1 MNARAYRFAACL
13 ATAVLVAGCAV
24 GPDYRRPALPPA
36 DAYLREPLPATIS
49 GAGDSQRLL
58 PGTQASA
65 AWWRAYG
72 SPQLDALVARAL
84 THNPSLDG
92 ARAALRVAQENLA
105 AQRAAFLP
113 NVQLGYSASRQ
124 RNAVGTLSPALTSG
138 QPMYTLH
145 TAQLTVGYAPDVF
158 GLNRR
163 TTESLAAQAQ
173 AQRLQLEAVRQ
184 ALAANVVAAAVQ
196 EASLRAQ
203 IAATEGIVADATRA
217 LALVRRQVELG
228 GASGLDAAAQEIA
241 LAQARAALPVLQKQE
256 QQNRDLLAVL
266 AGEPPAQANEPPF
279 ALDRLQLPR
288 ELPVALPATLVERR
302 PDVRA
307 AEAEVHAASAQ
318 VGVAVASRF
327 PQFSLSAQ
335 YGGSATAF
343 DRMFASGNT
352 FWSLTGGVA
361 QTVLDF
367 GALKH
372 RQRAAEAALQQAVAQ
387 YRGTVLAAFQNVAD
401 ALYALDADARA
412 AEAAASAESA
422 ARRTLE
428 LTRRQQQAGQVGG
441 LAVLVAEQAWQQ
453 TRIAAVQMQAT
464 RHADTAA
471 LFLALGGD
479 WRGNTPKP

>member
-1 MNARAYRFAACL
+1 MNARRIRLLACFVAIPL
-13 ATAVLVAGCAV
+13 IAGCAV
-24 GPDYRRPALPPA
+24 GPDYQRPALPTT
-36 DAYLREPLPATIS
+36 DAYLRGPLPATV
-49 GAGDSQRLL
+49 GGTGDSQRLL
-58 PGTQASA
+58 PGAQASA
-65 AWWRAYG
+65 AWWQAFG
-72 SPQLDALVARAL
+72 SPQLDELVARAL
-84 THNPSLDG
+84 AHNPSIDG
-92 ARAALRVAQENLA
+92 AQAALREAQENLA

-124 RNAVGTLSPALTSG
+124 QNAVGTISPTLTSG
-138 QPMYTLH
+138 QPIYTLH
-145 TAQLTVGYAPDVF
+145 TAQLTVGYAVDVF

-163 TTESLAAQAQ
+163 AVESLAAQAQ

-203 IAATEGIVADATRA
+203 IEATEGIVADATRA
-217 LALVRRQVELG
+217 LAMVRRQAELG
-228 GASGLDAAAQEIA
+228 DVSGLDVAAQETA
-241 LAQARAALPVLQKQE
+241 LAQARATLPLLQKQRE
-256 QQNRDLLAVL
+256 QNRDLLAVL
-266 AGEPPAQANEPPF
+266 AGEPPTQANDRPF
-279 ALDRLQLPR
+279 ALDGLQLPR

-307 AEAEVHAASAQ
+307 AEAQVHAASAQ

-343 DRMFASGNT
+343 DRMFAAGNT
-352 FWSLTGGVA
+352 FWSLTGSVA
-361 QTVLDF
+361 QTVLDL

-387 YRGTVLAAFQNVAD
+387 YRGVVLVAFQNVAD
-401 ALYALDADARA
+401 ALYALEADARA

-441 LAVLVAEQAWQQ
+441 LAVLAAEQAWRQA
-453 TRIAAVQMQAT
+453 RVAAVQMQAA
-464 RHADTAA
+464 RYADTAA
-471 LFLALGGD
+471 LYLALGGD
-479 WRGNTPKP
+479 WQDDASKR

>member
-1 MNARAYRFAACL
+1 MNARTIRFATCFA
-13 ATAVLVAGCAV
+13 AAVLVAGCAV
-24 GPDYRRPALPPA
+24 GPDYQRPALPAA
-36 DAYLREPLPATIS
+36 DAYLRGPLPATAGS
-49 GAGDSQRLL
+49 QGDSQRLL
-58 PGTQASA
+58 PGADA
-65 AWWRAYG
+65 AGAWWQAFG
-72 SPQLDALVARAL
+72 SPPLDALVDRAL
-84 THNPSLDG
+84 AHNPTIEG
-92 ARAALRVAQENLA
+92 AQAALRVAQENLA

-124 RNAVGTLSPALTSG
+124 QNAVGTISPTLASG

-163 TTESLAAQAQ
+163 TVESLAAQAQ

-203 IAATEGIVADATRA
+203 IEAVEGIVADATRA
-217 LALVRRQVELG
+217 LALVRRQAELG
-228 GASGLDAAAQEIA
+228 DASGLDVAAQETA
-241 LAQARAALPVLQKQE
+241 LAQARASLPVLQKQRE
-256 QQNRDLLAVL
+256 QNRDLLAVL
-266 AGEPPAQANEPPF
+266 TGEPPAQANDPPF
-279 ALDRLQLPR
+279 ALDGLQLPR
-288 ELPVALPATLVERR
+288 EVPVALPATLVERR

-307 AEAEVHAASAQ
+307 AEAQVHAASAQ

-343 DRMFASGNT
+343 SRMFTSGNT

-387 YRGTVLAAFQNVAD
+387 YRGAVLVAFQNVAD
-401 ALYALDADARA
+401 ALYALEADARA
-412 AEAAASAESA
+412 AEAANA
-422 ARRTLE
+422 AAAAAQRTLE
-428 LTRRQQQAGQVGG
+428 LIRRQQQAGQVGG
-441 LAVLVAEQAWQQ
+441 LAVLTAEQAWRQA
-453 TRIAAVQMQAT
+453 RIAAVQARAT
-464 RHADTAA
+464 RYADTAA
-471 LFLALGGD
+471 LYLALGGD
-479 WRGNTPKP
+479 WPDATPKP